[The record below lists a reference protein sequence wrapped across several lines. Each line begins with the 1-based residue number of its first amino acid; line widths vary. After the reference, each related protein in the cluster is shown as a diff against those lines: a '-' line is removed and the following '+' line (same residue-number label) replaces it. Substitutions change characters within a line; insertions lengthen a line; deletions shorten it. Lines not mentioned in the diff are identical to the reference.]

1 MTRRPASTL
10 PAPEERRRL
19 REAGSLTRTQ
29 VAERLGVPLETVC
42 AWETGRSVPRGEG
55 RREYARLLA
64 ELATGTP
71 APPLTAHQAFDGLYE
86 FCAPALVR
94 QAYLLTGRRD
104 LAHDAVERAFQLA
117 WQRWPEVA
125 VDPDPAGWIR
135 ALAHDCALSPW
146 HRFRRRYRHA
156 EPPPANP
163 SDRLLLHAL
172 LGLPPVHR
180 RTLVL
185 YDGVGLGLPE
195 TAAETEA
202 STLATAGRLLRARRA
217 VAAVAPE
224 FADPEALHR
233 ALAEPA
239 APQRPQ
245 PSGPPSSVRVRSER
259 LSRRWNGAAI
269 ALTGAV
275 VGATALTLGT
285 APDHYEAPVPR
296 GTAIRDVP
304 ARAAQGPLSAEQ
316 LRLRAKL
323 RAQAHSGPTRVA
335 PQAR

>member
-1 MTRRPASTL
+1 MTQRPAAPL

-19 REAGSLTRTQ
+19 REAGSLTRAQ
-29 VAERLGVPLETVC
+29 VAERLGVPSETVC
-42 AWETGRSVPRGEG
+42 AWETGRTVPRGAG

-64 ELATGTP
+64 ELATGRP
-71 APPLTAHQAFDGLYE
+71 APPLTAPQAFDDLYA
-86 FCAPALVR
+86 FCAPTLVR

-104 LAHDAVERAFQLA
+104 LARDAVERAFQLA

-125 VDPDPAGWIR
+125 VDPDPAGWVR

-146 HRFRRRYRHA
+146 HRFRRRYRRP
-156 EPPPANP
+156 EPPPADP

-185 YDGVGLGLPE
+185 HDGVGLGLPD

-202 STLATAGRLLRARRA
+202 STPAAAARLLRARRA

-224 FADPEALHR
+224 LADPETLHR
-233 ALAEPA
+233 RLARPA
-239 APQRPQ
+239 PPERL
-245 PSGPPSSVRVRSER
+245 GPAGPASVRADGER
-259 LSRRWNGAAI
+259 LSRRWTGAAV
-269 ALTGAV
+269 ALTGTV
-275 VGATALTLGT
+275 VAASALTLAT

-296 GTAIRDVP
+296 GTAVRDIP

-316 LRLRAKL
+316 LHLRARL
-323 RAQAHSGPTRVA
+323 RAQAQSGPTRVA
-335 PQAR
+335 PEAR